1 VDIIA
6 PEEHFNAP
14 ANAKRLLADGHAT
27 WEGRFAAE
35 DGRRIPVEVN
45 ARVFNLD
52 SSQTIISSVRDISER
67 KQADKR
73 HQEIFDGALEGIYR
87 SSTEKGFIAANPA
100 MARMLGYDS
109 AQELVSTSTNTTVQL
124 WLDPNDR
131 ERLVALL
138 EEHGTARDFECQFK
152 RKDGTAIWV
161 SINCRRVCGGKGE
174 TLCYDGFVN
183 DISERKRMEETLRK
197 AEEKFSRAFQS
208 SPAAL
213 TIADLATGSYL
224 EVNGTFEQI
233 TGYRR
238 DEVIGRRRDEVG
250 LWADSPNRDE
260 AVRRLVKDGSLRNW
274 EFGFRK
280 KSGEA
285 GTGLLSAELIEI
297 DGNPCAITATIDIT
311 ERLQLKNQL
320 RQAQKLES
328 VGRLAG
334 GVAHDFN
341 NLLTVIN
348 GYSDFLLKRLK
359 PPDPLR
365 SYANEIREAGER
377 AASLTKQLL
386 AFSRKQIIEPRVLD
400 LNTTIRQSAPML
412 QRLIGEDLVLKID
425 LLDGLGQVLADP
437 DQVHQVLMNLVVNA
451 RDAMPD
457 GGRLDIE
464 TTNIDLSGKS
474 IAAFHDGASPGH
486 YVLMTVTDTGHGM
499 DETIRLQV
507 FEPFFTTK
515 EVGKGTGL
523 GLSTAYGI
531 IRQSGGWIDVSSEVG
546 IGTSFKV
553 YLPRIDASAVPEEIR
568 IGVPTGGG
576 SETVLLAEDQEA
588 VRSLA
593 RIALTEFGYKVIE
606 ASDGDGAMSLAG
618 AYAGEIHLLL
628 TDVVMPGMD
637 GRELSE
643 RLKKLR
649 PTLKVL
655 FMSGYTADV
664 IAERGVIER
673 GVAFLHKPFGPE
685 ELAQKVREVL
695 DASPLPNLEM

>member
-1 VDIIA
+1 
-6 PEEHFNAP
+6 
-14 ANAKRLLADGHAT
+14 
-27 WEGRFAAE
+27 
-35 DGRRIPVEVN
+35 
-45 ARVFNLD
+45 
-52 SSQTIISSVRDISER
+52 
-67 KQADKR
+67 
-73 HQEIFDGALEGIYR
+73 
-87 SSTEKGFIAANPA
+87 
-100 MARMLGYDS
+100 
-109 AQELVSTSTNTTVQL
+109 
-124 WLDPNDR
+124 
-131 ERLVALL
+131 
-138 EEHGTARDFECQFK
+138 
-152 RKDGTAIWV
+152 
-161 SINCRRVCGGKGE
+161 
-174 TLCYDGFVN
+174 
-183 DISERKRMEETLRK
+183 MEETLRK

-400 LNTTIRQSAPML
+400 LNTTIRQSARML

-464 TTNIDLSGKS
+464 TTNIDLSGES

-553 YLPRIDASAVPEEIR
+553 YLPRIDACAVPQEIR
-568 IGVPTGGG
+568 IGIPTGGG